1 MANLGKQD
9 VTDSLIYLLRFLQL
23 CLIVQDMPQYMFIFQ
38 MRISNWAE
46 GRERGACHF
55 KLSQPFLRH

>member
-38 MRISNWAE
+38 MRISNWAITTLE
-46 GRERGACHF
+46 NMAIGYTVA
-55 KLSQPFLRH
+55 